1 VDVHRDLPVD
11 GGTARSRDADIIVV
25 GAGPA
30 GATTAMLL
38 AARGLH
44 VLLLDRQAFP
54 RPKACGDCLSA
65 GATTLLGRLGLL
77 DDVLALPHARLRG
90 WRLVS
95 PAGSTFAADFPRQ
108 GGGMGTEGALAVER
122 LHLDALLVGRA
133 RLAGAELRE
142 RTRVLDV
149 VRDADGRIAGVATA
163 GGILRAPLVVGA
175 DGLRSIVARR
185 AGAVRRR
192 PRLRKVSFTLHLD
205 QPMGDA
211 DVGEMH
217 VGDGFCAGVAP
228 VVHDG
233 SRFNL
238 TVVAGSVP
246 FGRDAA
252 RDPRALITQLISR
265 LPALAGRIDP
275 ELVAA
280 ADLLAS
286 GPFDRPVRGAG
297 PAGAAL
303 AGDAAG
309 YFDPFTGQGVFQAL
323 AGAELLAAAVCDA
336 VAGGRPADLREA
348 LRLWARRHDR
358 LVRGT
363 RRVQHLV
370 EGVVSRPWLA
380 DRVFSRL
387 RHAPGMA
394 RTLIAV
400 TGDIA
405 PARRLISP
413 RVLSSL
419 LLPE

>member
-1 VDVHRDLPVD
+1 VRGP
-11 GGTARSRDADIIVV
+11 GGTARNRDADVIVV

-30 GATTAMLL
+30 GATTATLL

-44 VLLLDRQAFP
+44 VLLLDRHAFP

-65 GATTLLGRLGLL
+65 GATALLERLGLM

-95 PAGSTFAADFPRQ
+95 PAGSAFAADFPASDRAT
-108 GGGMGTEGALAVER
+108 GSTAGALAVER
-122 LHLDALLVGRA
+122 LHLDALLVRRA
-133 RLAGAELRE
+133 RLAGAEMRE

-149 VRDADGRIAGVATA
+149 VRNGDGRIAGVATA
-163 GGILRAPLVVGA
+163 AGVLRAPLVVGA
-175 DGLRSIVARR
+175 DGLRSIIARR
-185 AGAVRRR
+185 AGAVRRP
-192 PRLRKVSFTLHLD
+192 PRLRKLSFTMHLD
-205 QPMGDA
+205 KQIGDP

-217 VGDGFCAGVAP
+217 VGAGFCAGIAA
-228 VVHDG
+228 VVEDA

-238 TVVAGSVP
+238 TVVAMSDR

-252 RDPRALITQLISR
+252 RDPRALITRLLRR

-280 ADLLAS
+280 AELLAS
-286 GPFDRPVRGAG
+286 GPFDRPVRGAAPG
-297 PAGAAL
+297 GVAL

-309 YFDPFTGQGVFQAL
+309 YFDPFTGQGVFQAI
-323 AGAELLAAAVCDA
+323 AGAELLADA
-336 VAGGRPADLREA
+336 VADALARGRPADLRHP
-348 LRLWARRHDR
+348 LRQWTRRHDQ
-358 LVRGT
+358 LVRGA
-363 RRVQHLV
+363 RRVQHVV

-387 RHAPGMA
+387 DRAPGMA

-413 RVLSSL
+413 RAMSSL
-419 LLPE
+419 LLPA